1 MAKDMVKTGED
12 LTTLDEGECEERRF
26 IGIWVRGRRTR
37 KRNAEGDFHSL
48 KVSSP
53 YINET

>member
-1 MAKDMVKTGED
+1 MVKDVVKTGED
-12 LTTLDEGECEERRF
+12 STTLEEGECEEKRF
-26 IGIWVRGRRTR
+26 IGIWVRGRGTR
-37 KRNAEGDFHSL
+37 KRNAEGNSHSL